1 MNLFGQFARDQADN
15 AFRPVITTDQYNL
28 IIWTKLCL
36 CTYMIHQLFGLSLS
50 QLVELFQF
58 FDVVSS
64 FGRMVCGQQVE
75 SNTCILHA
83 ARGIYA
89 WRQGIGDIA
98 LAYSTGLQAR
108 FAYQSPQA
116 WIERLIELLHTGVQ
130 GCGFHR
136 AVGLHRQWYQRLPGR
151 GGLILPLL
159 AVYTRGRAPVSA

>member
-15 AFRPVITTDQYNL
+15 AFGPVITADQYNL

-36 CTYMIHQLFGLSLS
+36 RTYMVHQLFGLSLS

-58 FDVVSS
+58 FDVVSG
-64 FGRMVCGQQVE
+64 FGRMICGQQVE

-116 WIERLIELLHTGVQ
+116 WIERLIELLHTQAYKGVV
-130 GCGFHR
+130 FTE
-136 AVGLHRQWYQRLPGR
+136 QWGYIGNGTNGYQVEEG
-151 GGLILPLL
+151 
-159 AVYTRGRAPVSA
+159 